1 MFNKKY
7 LHIYMAIFWIIVI
20 VPIYLFFRESVFV
33 VLLISCYANAVG
45 HIASYEGQKAGEV
58 DEDTRRRLKAT
69 AKGLAALMEVL
80 AEDTT
85 NSLDREDLREALL
98 ELEESILEE

>member
-1 MFNKKY
+1 MFNRRY
-7 LHIYMAIFWIIVI
+7 LHIYLSIFWILVI
-20 VPIYLFFRESVFV
+20 IPIYIFFQDSVFV

-45 HIASYEGQKAGEV
+45 HIASFEGQKAGEV

-69 AKGLAALMEVL
+69 ATGLAALMEVL

-85 NSLDREDLREALL
+85 NNLDKEDLKEALL
-98 ELEESILEE
+98 ELKESTLEE

>member
-1 MFNKKY
+1 MFKLKY
-7 LHIYMAIFWIIVI
+7 THIYLSAFWIIII
-20 VPIYLFFRESVFV
+20 VPIYLFFSESVFV

-85 NSLDREDLREALL
+85 NNLDRDDLKEALA
-98 ELEESILEE
+98 ELEESILGE